1 MGPAEN
7 TNRINLILDFNNFA
21 MRAMF
26 TCGFMDPTIKVRN
39 FDTQEECR
47 ILVEKI
53 LLDMCKVIRDFSPK
67 RVIVS
72 CDSKLPWRND
82 LYKDIDGE
90 TYKGTRVKDENKNW
104 KNIYATLD
112 DLKDI
117 LKDKGFIV
125 TLIDRTEADDITTM
139 WKEHL
144 FSVGEDV
151 VIVSSDMDWVQ
162 LVGMNDNGNVCV
174 CFNPIANNKG
184 RKHLFI
190 DTDISEWLA
199 KKDTTDIFFRNCN
212 VTRDTINQLS
222 GNDPKIDI
230 EIVDPERVILDKI
243 MAGDRSDNVPAFW
256 HYYRNGKKQNVTVL
270 KASHVFESLGI
281 KTVSDLIKANDDR
294 MLKDALE
301 KEMKQDIDLDFTE
314 RMSRQ
319 RKLVEL
325 KSIMFPKKIVKAF
338 AGMVDEAMTQGMVS
352 TSGIKSEEILRG
364 TKFAI
369 KVAPGGRLNSI
380 FDDIDSLGKYSS
392 NSKSLFD

>member
-1 MGPAEN
+1 MENNQN

-90 TYKGTRVKDENKNW
+90 TYKGTRVQDENKNW

-199 KKDTTDIFFRNCN
+199 KH
-212 VTRDTINQLS
+212 
-222 GNDPKIDI
+222 
-230 EIVDPERVILDKI
+230 IL
-243 MAGDRSDNVPAFW
+243 
-256 HYYRNGKKQNVTVL
+256 T
-270 KASHVFESLGI
+270 
-281 KTVSDLIKANDDR
+281 
-294 MLKDALE
+294 
-301 KEMKQDIDLDFTE
+301 
-314 RMSRQ
+314 
-319 RKLVEL
+319 
-325 KSIMFPKKIVKAF
+325 
-338 AGMVDEAMTQGMVS
+338 
-352 TSGIKSEEILRG
+352 
-364 TKFAI
+364 
-369 KVAPGGRLNSI
+369 
-380 FDDIDSLGKYSS
+380 
-392 NSKSLFD
+392 